1 MYEIF
6 LYKIFFLYLSSLA
19 TTPSLELD
27 PEDGTQRRG
36 SSGTLMSPEVD
47 NGLESDDGFY
57 LLKKDSQ
64 RRTTLAKVLAQ
75 DGNKICELWMQKI
88 RDKYLGETVLTTKH
102 LIRLMQGLKDYLT
115 EQSLSVI
122 EAAVRQLKEELDFD
136 VTAINQLQFAI
147 YLYQESVNEVLRHHP
162 IKPHW
167 MFALDNLVRS
177 GVQAAITVLS
187 PELGENL
194 ANNSS
199 PSTVSGKSSKS
210 SESFD
215 VRDQV
220 VQYKTETTQLL
231 QELLDC
237 QKIYLG
243 LVRQLIDN
251 TQQQS
256 EALRQLLSSKCPEKE
271 EVQIDQRLAL
281 WLQGLGLHESAQKI
295 FLNEGYTLDEVLYEI
310 SRDDLHRV
318 GLRGASEF
326 RIWRAIIQHRERSSP
341 LCNGSLSDTI

>member
-1 MYEIF
+1 
-6 LYKIFFLYLSSLA
+6 
-19 TTPSLELD
+19 
-27 PEDGTQRRG
+27 
-36 SSGTLMSPEVD
+36 MSPEVD

-88 RDKYLGETVLTTKH
+88 RDKYLGETVLTTRH
-102 LIRLMQGLKDYLT
+102 LTRLMQGLKDYLT

-122 EAAVRQLKEELDFD
+122 EGAVRQLKEELDFD

-199 PSTVSGKSSKS
+199 PSTVSNKSSKS
-210 SESFD
+210 STSFD
-215 VRDQV
+215 VRDQI
-220 VQYKTETTQLL
+220 VQYKTETNRLL
-231 QELLDC
+231 QEVLDC
-237 QKIYLG
+237 QKIYLN
-243 LVRQLIDN
+243 LMRQLIEH

-256 EALRQLLSSKCPEKE
+256 DGLRHILSANKKSE
-271 EVQIDQRLAL
+271 EEIQIDQRLAI
-281 WLQGLGLHESAQKI
+281 WLQNLSLHETAQKI
-295 FLNEGYTLDEVLYEI
+295 FLNEGFTLDEVLYEI
-310 SRDDLHRV
+310 TRDDLHRV
-318 GLRGASEF
+318 GLKGATEF
-326 RIWRAIIQHRERSSP
+326 RIWRAIQQHRERASP
-341 LCNGSLSDTI
+341 LLCNGNTIWAVIIIIIFLSSSRFL

>member
-1 MYEIF
+1 M
-6 LYKIFFLYLSSLA
+6 
-19 TTPSLELD
+19 D
-27 PEDGTQRRG
+27 PDQDGTQRRG

-75 DGNKICELWMQKI
+75 DGNKICELWMHKI

-102 LIRLMQGLKDYLT
+102 LTRLMQGLKDYLT

-199 PSTVSGKSSKS
+199 PSTVSGKSTKS
-210 SESFD
+210 TESFD

-220 VQYKTETTQLL
+220 VQFKSETNRLL
-231 QELLDC
+231 QDLLDC
-237 QKIYLG
+237 QKIYLT
-243 LVRQLIDN
+243 LIRQLIDN

-256 EALRQLLSSKCPEKE
+256 EALKQILSTKHFVEKE
-271 EVQIDQRLAL
+271 EIQIDQRLAL

-295 FLNEGYTLDEVLYEI
+295 FLNEGFTLDEVLYEI
-310 SRDDLHRV
+310 SRDDLHRI
-318 GLRGASEF
+318 GLRGGSEF
-326 RIWRAIIQHRERSSP
+326 RIWRAIQQHRESASP
-341 LCNGSLSDTI
+341 LCNGTISDSTGSI